1 MQKKMMVIELGI
13 ADDIKAVTNES
24 NAMLTNLDGQF
35 VNLQKADA
43 AFNVT
48 ALAANKANA
57 EANKAMAAANKL
69 LLKIGNVLE
78 KADKAAKELG
88 VAPNS
93 VAGYDAADKIYV
105 EVEKRI
111 QKVNGFNFPI
121 AAQVGKGL

>member
-1 MQKKMMVIELGI
+1 MMVIELGI

-48 ALAANKANA
+48 AIAANKANA

-69 LLKIGNVLE
+69 LLKIGNVLD

-88 VAPNS
+88 VAPKS